1 MAQTITLTKE
11 EIALIEQ
18 KRAED
23 KAKEKALRASYDHYK
38 AEKIKDR
45 EKRINSIKKDAE
57 ALKKI
62 YEGFFN
68 GLIAVSPDFKLD
80 CKIIN
85 NKEVI
90 DLYEIDNDGYE
101 IQMLYDSEG
110 NPKKKLKPKEKI
122 SLDSYTYEFSLSYT
136 GTVPEGYSF
145 YVIAAPTYS
154 KYSGRANGY
163 KMQVQGTGINSWE
176 KTFKMTSPKS
186 ILNRIVGLSE
196 SAFMQIEHRNAA
208 ELTQQRIEAA
218 FEKTYGHLENEG
230 VKISVAPS
238 EFTLKYE
245 NGIELK
251 IAAYERTYENN
262 SEVRFVNSKVKIP
275 YEFDIDKLIEG
286 LKNF

>member
-1 MAQTITLTKE
+1 MAHTVTLTE
-11 EIALIEQ
+11 EEMALIQ
-18 KRAED
+18 NKRAED
-23 KAKEKALRASYDHYK
+23 IKALRTSYDRYK

-45 EKRINSIKKDAE
+45 EKRINSIQKDAE

-62 YEGFFN
+62 YEGYFN

-80 CKIIN
+80 CKIVN

-90 DLYEIDNDGYE
+90 DLYELDNDGYE
-101 IQMLYDSEG
+101 IQIVFDEEG
-110 NPKKKLKPKEKI
+110 KPVKKLKPKEKV
-122 SLDSYTYEFSLSYT
+122 SLDSYTYDIRISYT
-136 GTVPEGYSF
+136 GTVPEGYEF
-145 YVIAAPTYS
+145 YVIAAQTYS

-163 KMQVQGTGINSWE
+163 KMQVQGTGINAWE

-208 ELTQQRIEAA
+208 ELAQQRIEAA

-230 VKISVAPS
+230 VKISVAPG
-238 EFTLKYE
+238 EFTLTYE

-251 IAAYERTYENN
+251 IAAYERTYESN